1 MGSRKW
7 YQSHTENQVG
17 LDLYISDMLYSLR
30 VTFKKKWRYILH
42 LKIPAGSSQAK
53 LFLIQV
59 YIIKFHHDSMR
70 RYGI

>member
-30 VTFKKKWRYILH
+30 VTFKKKMALY
-42 LKIPAGSSQAK
+42 SSFK
-53 LFLIQV
+53 NSCRVITGKTVPDTGV
-59 YIIKFHHDSMR
+59 YDQISP
-70 RYGI
+70 